1 MRILSGSNGKEGGFW
16 IKMQKNARKA
26 KCQVLNAY
34 ARNIFSDEIKK
45 SFEKHTQV
53 QK

>member
-1 MRILSGSNGKEGGFW
+1 MGRGGWFC
-16 IKMQKNARKA
+16 KFKKNARKQ